1 MNAAP
6 EKNRM
11 PEKRS
16 TASQCGA
23 EDSALRRGADEFVR
37 PEGEDGFA
45 RRGGEADPV
54 PSGGADDSALRRG
67 GGELKLSVPAAGRE
81 PSLPAWVELEPS
93 EEAAGGNGRKG
104 VAEPKE
110 FQFSLL
116 ELLGLVIAASLLWS
130 VVVSVSGPSA
140 PLCAGLLG
148 LVVLA
153 GLIVL
158 ELRKITRPILRVAWW
173 VALAFYLM
181 ACVVAIIRG

>member
-11 PEKRS
+11 AEKRPEEP
-16 TASQCGA
+16 QCGA
-23 EDSALRRGADEFVR
+23 DGSALRRGADEL
-37 PEGEDGFA
+37 
-45 RRGGEADPV
+45 
-54 PSGGADDSALRRG
+54 ALAA
-67 GGELKLSVPAAGRE
+67 PAAGRE
-81 PSLPAWVELEPS
+81 PSLPAWVEAEPPA
-93 EEAAGGNGRKG
+93 EAGAGNGGKG

-140 PLCAGLLG
+140 SLCAGLLG

-153 GLIVL
+153 GIIVL
-158 ELRKITRPILRVAWW
+158 ELGKITRPILRVAWW

-181 ACVVAIIRG
+181 ACVVAIMRG